1 MQPVRVEMYLY
12 VVSLAD
18 RVAQLGLGGVRERV
32 VPLLP
37 VAPDA
42 GDVGEEGQ
50 RHPDPLAG
58 GQEGDRRLDEHL
70 VLGQEVL
77 AQVELVVG

>member
-1 MQPVRVEMYLY
+1 MHLH
-12 VVSLAD
+12 VVSPAD

-42 GDVGEEGQ
+42 GDVGEQGQ
-50 RHPDPLAG
+50 RHPDPLACG
-58 GQEGDRRLDEHL
+58 EEGDRRLDEHF
-70 VLGQEVL
+70 VLGQEIL
-77 AQVELVVG
+77 AQAELVVG